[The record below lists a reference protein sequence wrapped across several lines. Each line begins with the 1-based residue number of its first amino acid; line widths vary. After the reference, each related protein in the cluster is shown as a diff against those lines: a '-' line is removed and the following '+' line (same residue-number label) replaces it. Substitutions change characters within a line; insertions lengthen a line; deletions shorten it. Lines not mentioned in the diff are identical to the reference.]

1 MRCSPVACQGQR
13 NPASLPP
20 STVMRFNWNIA
31 YRSGFAIL
39 LVAALASVS
48 AIAPRFVNSTNTVK
62 HLTHTTAVG
71 SLSVTVTENGAVESS
86 DNKEIKCLVQGGST
100 VLWVIET
107 GTLVKPGDELVR
119 LDQSKIE
126 DKILQQR
133 IVYETAVANKITA
146 ESDVAVADISITEY
160 LEGSYREERS
170 LVEKEIFEA
179 EQSLRK
185 MELSYDSAVRLTAKG
200 VLKELQLEGEKF
212 AVDSAKKDLELK
224 KTKLE
229 SLEKYSKEKT
239 LQQLRSTLRATQA
252 KLASFEASLELEKT
266 RLDREEKQ
274 LENCVIRADTSG
286 MVIFPS
292 MAAWKDTPDITEG
305 AVVREQQTL
314 LIIPDVSKMQV
325 KVGIHESKVD
335 RLKVGM
341 PAKVQLQDLVLEGEV
356 SDIAEVTRPAGWW
369 TGNLVKYDTKVA
381 IQPHP
386 GLKPG
391 MSAIVDVVLAKH
403 DDVLTIPVASI
414 VESGGGFSCWVE
426 TAEGVKQ
433 RVLKL
438 GDTNDEFTVVQ
449 DGLSEGDNVIL
460 NPLAF
465 VDQAQSLAIRPSN
478 REQKSRAPNGE
489 TDSASKKRA
498 NVDQVSNRK

>member
-1 MRCSPVACQGQR
+1 M
-13 NPASLPP
+13 SLT
-20 STVMRFNWNIA
+20 SRIVYRVGIGFVLIA
-31 YRSGFAIL
+31 GVTAIG
-39 LVAALASVS
+39 
-48 AIAPRFVNSTNTVK
+48 AIAPRFLKTSNSAVK
-62 HLTHTTAVG
+62 HLTYTTTLG
-71 SLSVTVTENGAVESS
+71 SLAVTVTENGAVESS
-86 DNKEIKCLVQGGST
+86 NNKEIKCLVQGGST

-133 IVYETAVANKITA
+133 IVYETALANKITA
-146 ESDVAVADISITEY
+146 ESDVAVAEISITEY

-170 LVEKEIFEA
+170 LAEKEIFEA
-179 EQSLRK
+179 EQALRK
-185 MELSYDSAVRLTAKG
+185 TELSYDSAVRLTAKG
-200 VLKELQLEGEKF
+200 VLKGLQLEGEKF
-212 AVDSAKKDLELK
+212 AVDSAKKNLDLK

-239 LQQLRSTLRATQA
+239 MQQLRSTLRAAQA

-266 RLDREEKQ
+266 RLDREKKQ
-274 LENCVIRADTSG
+274 LENCIVRADTAG

-305 AVVREQQTL
+305 AAVREQQTL

-335 RLKVGM
+335 RLQVGM
-341 PAKVQLQDLVLEGEV
+341 PAKVQLQDLVLDGEV
-356 SDIAEVTRPAGWW
+356 SEIAEVTRPAGWW

-391 MSAIVDVVLAKH
+391 MSAVVDVVLATH
-403 DDVLTIPVASI
+403 NEVLTIPVAAI
-414 VESGGGFSCWVE
+414 VESKNGFSCWVE
-426 TAEGVKQ
+426 TSEGVRQ
-433 RVLKL
+433 RMIRL
-438 GDTNDEFTVVQ
+438 GDTNDEFSVVQ
-449 DGLSEGDNVIL
+449 DGLAAGDKVIL

-465 VDQAQSLAIRPSN
+465 VDQAQTLAIQPTDRSV
-478 REQKSRAPNGE
+478 KSDAKRS
-489 TDSASKKRA
+489 DST
-498 NVDQVSNRK
+498 QVSIRK

>member
-1 MRCSPVACQGQR
+1 MSITSKIAFRGGF
-13 NPASLPP
+13 ASL
-20 STVMRFNWNIA
+20 
-31 YRSGFAIL
+31 
-39 LVAALASVS
+39 LVVAFVS
-48 AIAPRFVNSTNTVK
+48 AGAIAPRFMKSNSAAK
-62 HLTHTTAVG
+62 HLTHATTMG

-86 DNKEIKCLVQGGST
+86 NNKDIKCLVQGGST

-133 IVYETAVANKITA
+133 IVYETALANKITA
-146 ESDVAVADISITEY
+146 ESDVAVAEISITEY
-160 LEGSYREERS
+160 LEGSYRESRS

-185 MELSYDSAVRLTAKG
+185 SELSYDSAVRLTAKG
-200 VLKELQLEGEKF
+200 VLKGLQLEGEKF
-212 AVDSAKKDLELK
+212 AVDSSKKDLELK

-229 SLEKYSKEKT
+229 SLEKYSKEKSM
-239 LQQLRSTLRATQA
+239 QQLRSTLRAAQA

-266 RLDREEKQ
+266 RLDREKKQ

-292 MAAWKDTPDITEG
+292 MAAWKDTPDIAEG

-341 PAKVQLQDLVLEGEV
+341 PAKVQLQDLVLDGEV
-356 SDIAEVTRPAGWW
+356 SEIAEVTRPAGWW
-369 TGNLVKYDTKVA
+369 TGNLVKYDTKIA

-391 MSAIVDVVLAKH
+391 MSAVVDVVLAKH

-414 VESGGGFSCWVE
+414 VESIGEFSCWVE
-426 TAEGVKQ
+426 TDDGVKK
-433 RVLKL
+433 RILKL
-438 GDTNDEFTVVQ
+438 GDTNDEFTIVK
-449 DGLSEGDNVIL
+449 DGLLEGDKVVL
-460 NPLAF
+460 NPMAF
-465 VDQAQSLAIRPSN
+465 VSEAQTLAIQPSQ
-478 REQKSRAPNGE
+478 RQEKPDDAKRK
-489 TDSASKKRA
+489 ASTEDKKKA
-498 NVDQVSNRK
+498 NMSQVSNRK

>member
-1 MRCSPVACQGQR
+1 M
-13 NPASLPP
+13 SLT
-20 STVMRFNWNIA
+20 SRIVYRVGIGFVLIA
-31 YRSGFAIL
+31 GVTAIG
-39 LVAALASVS
+39 
-48 AIAPRFVNSTNTVK
+48 AIAPRFLKTSNNAVK
-62 HLTHTTAVG
+62 HLTYTTTLG
-71 SLSVTVTENGAVESS
+71 SLAVTVTENGAVESS
-86 DNKEIKCLVQGGST
+86 NNKEIKCLVQGGST

-133 IVYETAVANKITA
+133 IVYETALANKITA
-146 ESDVAVADISITEY
+146 ESDVAVAEISITEY
-160 LEGSYREERS
+160 VEGSYREERS
-170 LVEKEIFEA
+170 LAEKEIFEA
-179 EQSLRK
+179 EQALRK
-185 MELSYDSAVRLTAKG
+185 TELSYDSAVRLTAKG
-200 VLKELQLEGEKF
+200 VLKGLQLEGEKF
-212 AVDSAKKDLELK
+212 AVDSAKKNLDLK

-239 LQQLRSTLRATQA
+239 MQQLRSTLRAAQA

-266 RLDREEKQ
+266 RLDREKKQ
-274 LENCVIRADTSG
+274 LENCIIRADTAG

-305 AVVREQQTL
+305 AAVREQQTL

-335 RLKVGM
+335 RLQVGM
-341 PAKVQLQDLVLEGEV
+341 PAKVQLQDLVLDGEV
-356 SDIAEVTRPAGWW
+356 SEIAEVTRPAGWW

-391 MSAIVDVVLAKH
+391 MSAVVDVVLATYNE
-403 DDVLTIPVASI
+403 VLTIPVAAI
-414 VESGGGFSCWVE
+414 VESKNGFSCWVE
-426 TAEGVKQ
+426 TSEGVRQ
-433 RVLKL
+433 RMIRL
-438 GDTNDEFTVVQ
+438 GDTNDEFSVVQ
-449 DGLSEGDNVIL
+449 DGLAAGDKIIL

-465 VDQAQSLAIRPSN
+465 VDQAQTLAIQPTDRSV
-478 REQKSRAPNGE
+478 KSDAKRS
-489 TDSASKKRA
+489 DST
-498 NVDQVSNRK
+498 QVSIRK

>member
-1 MRCSPVACQGQR
+1 MSITSKIAFRGGF
-13 NPASLPP
+13 ASL
-20 STVMRFNWNIA
+20 
-31 YRSGFAIL
+31 
-39 LVAALASVS
+39 LVVAFVS
-48 AIAPRFVNSTNTVK
+48 AGAIAPRFMKSNSAAK
-62 HLTHTTAVG
+62 HLTHATTMG

-86 DNKEIKCLVQGGST
+86 NNKDIKCLVQGGST

-133 IVYETAVANKITA
+133 IVYETALANKITA
-146 ESDVAVADISITEY
+146 ESDVAVAEISITEY
-160 LEGSYREERS
+160 LEGSYRESRS

-185 MELSYDSAVRLTAKG
+185 SELSYDSAVRLTAQG
-200 VLKELQLEGEKF
+200 VLKGLQLEGEKF
-212 AVDSAKKDLELK
+212 AVDSSKKDLELK

-229 SLEKYSKEKT
+229 SLEKYSKEKSM
-239 LQQLRSTLRATQA
+239 QQLRSTLRAAQA

-266 RLDREEKQ
+266 RLDREKKQ

-292 MAAWKDTPDITEG
+292 MAAWKDTPDIAEG

-341 PAKVQLQDLVLEGEV
+341 PAKVQLQDLVLDGEV
-356 SDIAEVTRPAGWW
+356 SEIAEVTRPAGWW
-369 TGNLVKYDTKVA
+369 TGNLVKYDTKIA

-391 MSAIVDVVLAKH
+391 MSAVVDVVLAKH

-414 VESGGGFSCWVE
+414 VESIGEFSCWVE
-426 TAEGVKQ
+426 TDDGVKK
-433 RVLKL
+433 RILKL
-438 GDTNDEFTVVQ
+438 GDTNDEFTIVK
-449 DGLSEGDNVIL
+449 DGLLEGDKVVL
-460 NPLAF
+460 NPMAF
-465 VDQAQSLAIRPSN
+465 VSEAQTLAIQPSQ
-478 REQKSRAPNGE
+478 RQEKPDDAKRK
-489 TDSASKKRA
+489 ASTEDKKKA
-498 NVDQVSNRK
+498 NMSQVSNRK

>member
-1 MRCSPVACQGQR
+1 MRSK
-13 NPASLPP
+13 SK
-20 STVMRFNWNIA
+20 IA
-31 YRSGFAIL
+31 YRSGLAVLFLIVL
-39 LVAALASVS
+39 AAAGAV
-48 AIAPRFVNSTNTVK
+48 APRFMKPANAVK
-62 HLTHTTAVG
+62 HLTHTTAIG

-86 DNKEIKCLVQGGST
+86 NNKEIKCLVQGGST

-133 IVYETAVANKITA
+133 IVYETALANKITA
-146 ESDVAVADISITEY
+146 ESDVAVAEISITEY

-179 EQSLRK
+179 EQALRK
-185 MELSYDSAVRLTAKG
+185 TELSYDSAVRLTAKG
-200 VLKELQLEGEKF
+200 VLKGLQLEGEKF
-212 AVDSAKKDLELK
+212 AVDSAKKDLEMK
-224 KTKLE
+224 KTKLD

-239 LQQLRSTLRATQA
+239 MQQLRSTLRAAQA

-266 RLDREEKQ
+266 RLDREMKQ
-274 LENCVIRADTSG
+274 LENCVIHAETSG

-292 MAAWKDTPDITEG
+292 MAAWKDTPDIAEG

-325 KVGIHESKVD
+325 KVGIHESKID

-391 MSAIVDVVLAKH
+391 MSAVVDVVLAKH

-414 VESGGGFSCWVE
+414 VESKDGFNCWVE
-426 TAEGVKQ
+426 TAKGVEKRELQ
-433 RVLKL
+433 L
-438 GDTNDEFTVVQ
+438 GDTNDEFTVVET
-449 DGLSEGDNVIL
+449 GLSEGDKVVL
-460 NPLAF
+460 NPMAF
-465 VDQAQSLAIRPSN
+465 VDEAQSLVSQPSN
-478 REQKSRAPNGE
+478 TSDKEGAKGDSQKE
-489 TDSASKKRA
+489 DSKKA
-498 NVDQVSNRK
+498 NVTKVSNSK